1 MSSQRARGWLG
12 QEVCDMYGVI
22 LFESKSDFWRN
33 RNRTIGRGPYV
44 RFRNVAA
51 AKESQGKYSRFSA
64 RIARVEL
71 WMNLKFIHLV
81 KVQMMI
87 QY

>member
-1 MSSQRARGWLG
+1 M
-12 QEVCDMYGVI
+12 CGVI

-33 RNRTIGRGPYV
+33 RNRTIGRGPHV
-44 RFRNVAA
+44 RSRNVAV
-51 AKESQGKYSRFSA
+51 AKESQGKYSRFFA

-71 WMNLKFIHLV
+71 RMKFKFIVLV

-87 QY
+87 QC